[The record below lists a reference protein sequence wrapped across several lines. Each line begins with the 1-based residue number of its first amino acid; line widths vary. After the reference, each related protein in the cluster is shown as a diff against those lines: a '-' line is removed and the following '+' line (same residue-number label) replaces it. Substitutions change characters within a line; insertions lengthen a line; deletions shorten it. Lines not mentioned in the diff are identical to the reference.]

1 MSIKLHLL
9 NADGQ
14 FDAGRARI
22 EKCFSESVEI
32 IRKYLPLPNVDVVL
46 CVDPCSVIPGL
57 GIGGFT
63 PDENRIYMAVTRELS
78 CEFEKN
84 FLGLLGHEL
93 HHCARWSGP
102 GYGQTLGEALISEG
116 LACSFESELR
126 GGDAPFYA
134 RALHGEQLKMAWY
147 TASGELQSASYDHRA
162 WFYGTSPT
170 SIPKHAGYSLGFAIV
185 SQCQARWN
193 SVSASQLW
201 GEPASSFY
209 SVDSLIG
216 GVF

>member
-14 FDAGRARI
+14 FDVGRARV
-22 EKCFSESVEI
+22 EKCFSESLEI

-46 CVDPCSVIPGL
+46 CVDSSSVIPGL
-57 GIGGFT
+57 GIGGFS
-63 PDENRIYMAVTRELS
+63 PDANRIYMAIAPELS

-126 GGDAPFYA
+126 GDAPFYA
-134 RALHGEQLKMAWY
+134 RALHSEQLKMAWY
-147 TASGELQSASYDHRA
+147 KASGDLQSASYDHGA
-162 WFYGTSPT
+162 WFYGTSAT

-185 SQCQARWN
+185 SKCQAQWN
-193 SVSASQLW
+193 SVSASRLW
-201 GEPASSFY
+201 DEPASSFY
-209 SVDSLIG
+209 SLGNLFD
-216 GVF
+216 GVS